1 MPSLIMVC
9 RSFNPQSRIIQLVHI
24 WCSCLTREAKDYVC
38 RRIAAEFP
46 DCPFGATS
54 EEVLYWVNECHPEA
68 YPYATGVIGFSGPWI
83 TTIAQA
89 RELVFQQP
97 YLYQGR
103 RQFLDELTFAI
114 SING

>member
-9 RSFNPQSRIIQLVHI
+9 KSFNPQSRIIQLVHI
-24 WCSCLTREAKDYVC
+24 WCSCLTRETKDYVC
-38 RRIAAEFP
+38 CRIAFEFRISGTP
-46 DCPFGATS
+46 TT
-54 EEVLYWVNECHPEA
+54 EEVLHWVNVCHPEA

-83 TTIAQA
+83 TTVAQA

-103 RQFLDELTFAI
+103 RQFLDELTTTV

>member
-9 RSFNPQSRIIQLVHI
+9 KSFNPQSRIIQFVHI
-24 WCSCLTREAKDYVC
+24 WCSCLTREAADYVC
-38 RRIAAEFP
+38 RRIAAEFQ

-68 YPYATGVIGFSGPWI
+68 YPYATGVIGFCGSWI
-83 TTIAQA
+83 TTVAQA

-103 RQFLDELTFAI
+103 RQFLDELAPTI
-114 SING
+114 PING

>member
-9 RSFNPQSRIIQLVHI
+9 KSFNPQSRIIHLVHI
-24 WCSCLTREAKDYVC
+24 WCSFLSKQAAAYVC
-38 RRIAAEFP
+38 RRIAAEFQ

-54 EEVLYWVNECHPEA
+54 EEVLNWVNVFHPEA
-68 YPYATGVIGFSGPWI
+68 YPYATGVIGFSSPWI
-83 TTIAQA
+83 TTVAQA

-103 RQFLDELTFAI
+103 RQFLDELAPTI
-114 SING
+114 SISG